1 MYILAVIL
9 YGLGGIIAFH
19 STCSTFELRSKV
31 LPFESAKNI
40 LLFTR
45 LIVLCRFEAK
55 VDGTSEMLKYIWHF
69 IRFALLCDCVAKIL
83 SLEKAK

>member
-19 STCSTFELRSKV
+19 STCTTFELRSKV

-45 LIVLCRFEAK
+45 LIVLCRFAAK
-55 VDGTSEMLKYIWHF
+55 VGVGSEK
-69 IRFALLCDCVAKIL
+69 
-83 SLEKAK
+83 KAKNFVFCFAFRSPCTTFASKQ